1 MKCYIVMFKES
12 TTKEQIESYIN
23 RIQESG
29 GKIKY
34 DYSDLMKAVAVWVPD
49 NLVQSFAGDSL
60 VEYME
65 PDGKAGIQE

>member
-12 TTKEQIESYIN
+12 ATKEVIEGYIN

-49 NLVQSFAGDSL
+49 SFVQSFSSDPI
-60 VEYME
+60 VEVME
-65 PDGKAGIQE
+65 EDGVANTQG